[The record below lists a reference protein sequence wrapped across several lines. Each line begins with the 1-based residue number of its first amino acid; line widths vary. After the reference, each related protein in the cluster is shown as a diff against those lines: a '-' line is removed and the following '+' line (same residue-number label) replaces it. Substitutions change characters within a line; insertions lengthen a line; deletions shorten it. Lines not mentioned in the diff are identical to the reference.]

1 MKLLARV
8 FALAI
13 ALFAAV
19 TFLKI
24 GSPSAQAPQPE
35 PKNLKVLPKNM
46 TRREVIEVMRG
57 FSRGLGVRCT
67 ECHVSKVEGSDRPD
81 DMDYAADKK
90 AQKETARKMLKM
102 VASINDQI
110 SKMELKDV
118 PQVGCVTCHHG
129 VKRPET
135 LAAIMTK
142 YIDKDSLDTAI
153 QTYRDLRKDY
163 YGSGAYDFSSETLN
177 GVAQGVAEK
186 KKDFPGAIKL
196 LQTNLEFYPND
207 ADTYAT
213 LGSVQIASGDKT
225 AGMAS
230 LEKALQIDPD
240 NRWAKW
246 QMDKAKGGQ

>member
-1 MKLLARV
+1 MRMLVRV
-8 FALAI
+8 FALAVV
-13 ALFAAV
+13 LFAAV

-24 GSPSAQAPQPE
+24 GSPSAQAPPPE

-46 TRREVIEVMRG
+46 SRREVIEVMRG
-57 FSRGLGVRCT
+57 FTRGLGVRCT

-90 AQKETARKMLKM
+90 PQKETARKMLKM
-102 VASINDQI
+102 VANINDQI
-110 SKMELKDV
+110 GKMDLKDV

-135 LAAIMTK
+135 LAAIMNK
-142 YIDKDSLDTAI
+142 YIAKDSLDTAI
-153 QTYRDLRKDY
+153 QTYKDLRNDY
-163 YGSGAYDFSSETLN
+163 YGGAAYDFTSETIID
-177 GVAQGVAEK
+177 VARGLAES

-196 LQTNLEFYPND
+196 LQVNLEYYPND

-213 LGSVQIASGDKT
+213 LGSVQMASGDKAAAMT
-225 AGMAS
+225 S
-230 LEKALQIDPD
+230 LEKALQIDPN

-246 QMDKAKGGQ
+246 QMDKAKSGQ